1 MLLAFSVSAAAAED
15 CADESDGADGDGR
28 CLSFRDGCADRS
40 SFCFSSSVAQM
51 LLASEDGTKAPDLEM
66 SRDRGPTSLPLSF
79 PMFGGGGMVTCSS
92 VDSSLTRARNGLGK
106 DDDARARYNVA
117 SCQAPLVPDNWMRAS
132 AGVPMEVDGTATDA
146 DPSGLQSPL
155 SMNVEI
161 NPPVLDWGRSDLY
174 AATKANLT
182 VVNLNNNSVLRL
194 YEPFSTDPQFYVYG
208 YEDLE
213 LQPGDN
219 ATVTFVF
226 LPKLLGS
233 SSAHLVVQT
242 NFGGFI
248 IHAKGMAVSSPYQI
262 LPLTGIDLV
271 IGGQLE
277 RNLSLYNPYDD
288 TLYVEEVAVWMSSLE
303 STRYSSHLVCQLGPF
318 DGALE
323 LSSSGSNWYTASSEG
338 FGWPV
343 VYIRP
348 SEQWEVLPSKS
359 NTVIELKLQ
368 AVSEGKVFGAI
379 CLKLR
384 NCTPSTVHTF
394 VIPIELEVHTRTYYD
409 SSGLIAV
416 TFEHISTCDETG
428 SIFSL
433 SLRNDGPKLLRIIGV
448 TEDDRNGPM
457 IFQVKYLNGSILLP
471 DTVTDIALVRHT
483 SSVPEDISSD
493 SCNIVV
499 ETNSTLGSSIIIP
512 CKDLVRA
519 SLFYTSN
526 AIVAESDGPF
536 ARSLYD
542 EEISANARTR
552 TLGSML
558 QVEDS
563 YDVKVFLL
571 TLFFS
576 PRNRTFIDY
585 IDIKCLFLLK
595 C

>member
-1 MLLAFSVSAAAAED
+1 
-15 CADESDGADGDGR
+15 
-28 CLSFRDGCADRS
+28 
-40 SFCFSSSVAQM
+40 
-51 LLASEDGTKAPDLEM
+51 
-66 SRDRGPTSLPLSF
+66 
-79 PMFGGGGMVTCSS
+79 
-92 VDSSLTRARNGLGK
+92 
-106 DDDARARYNVA
+106 
-117 SCQAPLVPDNWMRAS
+117 
-132 AGVPMEVDGTATDA
+132 MEVDGTATDA

-219 ATVTFVF
+219 ATVTFIF

-416 TFEHISTCDETG
+416 TFEHISTCDEIG